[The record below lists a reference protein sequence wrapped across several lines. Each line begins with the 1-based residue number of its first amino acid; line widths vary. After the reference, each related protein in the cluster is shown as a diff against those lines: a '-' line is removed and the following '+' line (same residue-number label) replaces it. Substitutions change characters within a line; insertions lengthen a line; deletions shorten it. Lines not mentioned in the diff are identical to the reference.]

1 MIGWVFGAQEIEI
14 FEEGAKELLCG
25 EQFFE
30 KLSERGGMEEMVLKA
45 HKEIAKY
52 YFKQEF

>member
-1 MIGWVFGAQEIEI
+1 MIGWVFGAQEI

-25 EQFFE
+25 GTAFWKAFR
-30 KLSERGGMEEMVLKA
+30 KGGMEEMVLKA